1 VSPRLSIREVY
12 DELSL
17 RYEMRWRKYIRRSVH
32 ETLVRAN
39 IHSGDRVL
47 DIGCGTGALLRE
59 LAGASVR
66 AIGADV
72 SIGMLASA
80 RFCGASL
87 AAGDAELLPFRS
99 ETFDSDHIQLI
110 LISGRTGNAAW
121 RRSEE
126 SCAAAVNWSSPTGA
140 TTSSPAASATHT
152 CECAAPH
159 INES

>member
-1 VSPRLSIREVY
+1 
-12 DELSL
+12 
-17 RYEMRWRKYIRRSVH
+17 MRCAGGNTFDDRFTRRSFAPTSTAVI
-32 ETLVRAN
+32 ECSTSA
-39 IHSGDRVL
+39 
-47 DIGCGTGALLRE
+47 CGTGALLRE
-59 LAGASVR
+59 LTRASVR